1 MDADNILRNMGHNN
15 AANNINKT
23 NNNDDDYLD

>member
-23 NNNDDDYLD
+23 NNNDDYLD